1 MRADE
6 KGRNLIAGETLLP
19 TPTTRNSLG
28 DQFQGILAAAQDG
41 GEWAVAILYRWLHPA
56 LVSYLRSRVG
66 DDAEDLASETWMAV
80 ARGISN
86 FSGEEPAFRSWVFT
100 IAHRRLIDH
109 HRSNSRRPKTRTLT
123 PVEGEGYDGAVELAG
138 SDDPA
143 GQVLDAVAG
152 DEAVRRIVAVLPKD
166 QADIV
171 LLRVVGGLSVDD
183 VAAITGRKAGTVRV
197 LQHRALRK
205 LAERLERPANDE
217 V

>member
-1 MRADE
+1 MR
-6 KGRNLIAGETLLP
+6 KGESSPLGETRLP
-19 TPTTRNSLG
+19 TPATRNSLG
-28 DQFQGILAAAQDG
+28 DQFQGILSAAQDG

-56 LVSYLRSRVG
+56 LVSYLRSRAG
-66 DDAEDLASETWMAV
+66 DDAEDLASETWIAV
-80 ARGISN
+80 ARGISS

-109 HRSNSRRPKTRTLT
+109 HRSNARRPKTRTLT
-123 PVEGEGYDGAVELAG
+123 PVEPDGQDGPLELAG
-138 SDDPA
+138 DDDPA

-152 DEAVRRIVAVLPKD
+152 DEAVRRIVALLPKD

-171 LLRVVGGLSVDD
+171 LLRVVGGLSVED

-205 LAERLERPANDE
+205 LAERLERPVNDE